1 MDLGLVNAFLSTTD
15 VNDTERLVQVNVQSL
30 NDNYNKLA
38 KQRSDLATAL
48 KKAEEE
54 LLKVAGALENQLSMA
69 EFLAKQKG
77 LQPVQSTQEDKTE
90 STEASQ
96 VTE

>member
-1 MDLGLVNAFLSTTD
+1 MDLGLVNAFLSAQD
-15 VNDTERLVQVNVQSL
+15 LNNTEKLVQLNVKNLSET
-30 NDNYNKLA
+30 YNKLV
-38 KQRSDLATAL
+38 KQREELSSTL

-77 LQPVQSTQEDKTE
+77 LEPVKSAEPEKSETE
-90 STEASQ
+90 QKA
-96 VTE
+96 